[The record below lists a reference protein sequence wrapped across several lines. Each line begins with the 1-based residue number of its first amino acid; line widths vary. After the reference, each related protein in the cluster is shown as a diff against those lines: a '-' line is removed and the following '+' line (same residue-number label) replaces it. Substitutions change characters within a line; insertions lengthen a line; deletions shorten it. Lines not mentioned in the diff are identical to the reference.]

1 MKIQIKL
8 VIAFFLVWSG
18 YLSASVELG
27 SVVIYSNGQVEKLLE
42 SNSQWS
48 LWEDARKRVYRRSN
62 LPVLPVLEYRR
73 FSFPESG
80 YTQTVRSGNPNAIK
94 PYGESNEVDFS
105 IARVDVLKGPSEKHW
120 TCEYLGLSTFK
131 YRKENLQTVEYRC
144 QRFSRGGYSPDK
156 LKEDL
161 RFSYSPKLG
170 LIVNKDRV
178 NAKGRHSNVS
188 LVRVLSPEKAT
199 AKRISRIVYKQLSK

>member
-1 MKIQIKL
+1 MKIKII
-8 VIAFFLVWSG
+8 IAFFLVWSSC
-18 YLSASVELG
+18 LSAAVEQG
-27 SVVIYSNGQVEKLLE
+27 SVAIYSNGQVEKLLE
-42 SNSQWS
+42 SNSRWS
-48 LWEDARKRVYRRSN
+48 VWQDARKRVYRRSN

-80 YTQTVRSGNPNAIK
+80 YRQTVRSGNPNTIK
-94 PYGESNEVDFS
+94 PYGDRDEVDFS
-105 IARVDVLKGPSEKHW
+105 IARVDVLKGPSEKLW
-120 TCEYLGLSTFK
+120 SCEYLGLSTFK
-131 YRKENLQTVEYRC
+131 YRKKNLQTVEYRC
-144 QRFSRGGYSPDK
+144 QRFSKSGINSAVK

-161 RFSYSPKLG
+161 RLSYSPKLG

-199 AKRISRIVYKQLSK
+199 SKRISRIVYKQRSK